1 MSMLGLSLKCFCWQ
15 LVFAVYVHQHNF
27 LVGFHL
33 NEVHLAAAPAT
44 RSAIIENDGVEA
56 TEQHMSRSK
65 GGRKMAV
72 AIPCVSQDG
81 SGCVSHFPFGTLT
94 IRYGIWPI
102 YR

>member
-1 MSMLGLSLKCFCWQ
+1 MEMFLLAVSLP
-15 LVFAVYVHQHNF
+15 VYVHQHNF

-81 SGCVSHFPFGTLT
+81 PGCVSHFPFGTLT
-94 IRYGIWPI
+94 VRYGTWPI